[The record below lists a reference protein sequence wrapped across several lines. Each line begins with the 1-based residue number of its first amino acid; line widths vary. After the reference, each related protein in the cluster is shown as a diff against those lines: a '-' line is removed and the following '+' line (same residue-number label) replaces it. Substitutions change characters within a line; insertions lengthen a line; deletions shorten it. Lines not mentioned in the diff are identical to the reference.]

1 MSLDASLL
9 NSYLEETKERV
20 ERITSLV
27 LEWESGKS
35 HDARGVLAE
44 LHAMKGMAA
53 MSGFMEISD
62 LCHRLEDWLSP
73 LAHNGEELS
82 SAEAQ
87 RMLDACDFILLHA
100 QTAAQLEPPPPV
112 PAHLIEKV
120 GSSPKVEAPVVA
132 APAAAPVAESETI
145 SANGVT
151 AQWNGETVEIA
162 VAPIATSDQ
171 CFGVISALHQ
181 VFDRTAPG
189 IQWRIDLSMV
199 DRSYLLLIGALN
211 AFRENLLSRGGS
223 LKLVHA
229 EDGGYTAYYMRRLNE
244 CFDVTFV
251 SSSQKGSPS

>member
-82 SAEAQ
+82 APEAQ

-100 QTAAQLEPPPPV
+100 QTAAQLEPTPTV
-112 PAHLIEKV
+112 PAHLIERV
-120 GSSPKVEAPVVA
+120 GLKAEEPILPVPVA
-132 APAAAPVAESETI
+132 AAAGPESLA
-145 SANGVT
+145 ANGVT
-151 AQWNGETVEIA
+151 ACWNGETVEIS
-162 VAPIATSDQ
+162 VPEIATSDQ
-171 CFGVISALHQ
+171 CFEVISAMHQ

-189 IQWRIDLSMV
+189 SQWRVDLSAV

-211 AFRENLLSRGGS
+211 AFRESLLSRGGS
-223 LKLVHA
+223 LMLIHA
-229 EDGGYTAYYMRRLNE
+229 EAGGYTTYYMRRLRE

-251 SSSQKGSPS
+251 TAGEKGCPS